1 MRQPITE
8 EEGVIMETLEG
19 NMEIME
25 VSTVVQGYS
34 MEMGLTITIT
44 MEWDSMEVFI
54 MAA

>member
-8 EEGVIMETLEG
+8 EEGVTMETLEG

-25 VSTVVQGYS
+25 VSTVAQEYS
-34 MEMGLTITIT
+34 MEMGLTTT

-54 MAA
+54 MVA